1 MMSGKNEYADVH
13 ITVQGQDRI
22 VSGLDIPLILQGQPR
37 PLRDANR
44 EIVAVRCVVTDIA
57 YLHGPDMIFMIDMKE
72 VSRMHRAE
80 LIRKEAT

>member
-1 MMSGKNEYADVH
+1 MTIYQDVH
-13 ITVQGQDRI
+13 ITVQGEDRI

-57 YLHGPDMIFMIDMKE
+57 YLQGSDVLFLVDMKE
-72 VSRMHRAE
+72 ESRMPRPVFMKQAVD
-80 LIRKEAT
+80 T